1 MANVKKNME
10 KQIVQNKSQDLA
22 YLKNTIIEVLEK
34 NKDELKK
41 ALPYTQNIQPER
53 IIRIISTALT
63 LNPTLIKC
71 SAQSILGCAIQSAQL
86 GLVPDSILGQCY
98 FVPFYSSQDK
108 TYKAQ
113 IIIGYRGLIDLIY
126 RSGMVKS
133 VYANVVRPEDE
144 FEYEYGIN
152 QKLIHKPKPKDKASW
167 SLNDIQYAYA
177 YIYTVNGGFIF
188 NVLDHNELVIIKSY
202 SKTREEISVWNS
214 RPNMASMKSAIRQII
229 KYAPYS
235 AELRSVDMLE
245 SMYESNQG
253 QSFDEIIEPEIAEK
267 IIPEEIKEDIGEV
280 TNASREPEKVAQTP
294 EANTKGNENEG
305 LSLFE
310 K

>member
-1 MANVKKNME
+1 MKTKTIVENMNSQIVKSKADELTKLKTEIINHLE
-10 KQIVQNKSQDLA
+10 KQKEEIR
-22 YLKNTIIEVLEK
+22 
-34 NKDELKK
+34 K
-41 ALPYTQNIQPER
+41 AFPNPNVSVDR
-53 IIRIISTALT
+53 VIRIIATALS
-63 LNPTLIKC
+63 LNPTLMRC
-71 SAQSILGCAIQSAQL
+71 TPNSILGCAIQSAQL

-253 QSFDEIIEPEIAEK
+253 QSFDEIVEPEIAEK
-267 IIPEEIKEDIGEV
+267 IIPEEIKNVVSEQV
-280 TNASREPEKVAQTP
+280 
-294 EANTKGNENEG
+294 ENNVKAENQQEN
-305 LSLFE
+305 LFE
-310 K
+310 S